1 MGIPSAAE
9 IWSEMI
15 GRLHGPFAFRFVL
28 QPVMAAIY
36 AIRYGVKDAREGKP
50 AYFWSVVTHPA
61 ERRALLRE
69 AWHHVLRVV
78 ILSVVMEVLYEIIV
92 FKAIRPL
99 QLVLVVFGLAFVPY
113 LLLRGPI
120 NRIARRWI
128 GNNKLRKKA
137 A

>member
-1 MGIPSAAE
+1 
-9 IWSEMI
+9 
-15 GRLHGPFAFRFVL
+15 
-28 QPVMAAIY
+28 
-36 AIRYGVKDAREGKP
+36 
-50 AYFWSVVTHPA
+50 VTHPA

-128 GNNKLRKKA
+128 GNDKLRKKA